1 MVPHIMKTTV
11 EIADDLLRRAKALA
25 TARNTTL
32 RAVIEQGLRQV
43 LRKDGTPT
51 DFTLQ
56 DASVGSRMNFGT
68 WIGPQCARPLMR
80 IVADDCH

>member
-1 MVPHIMKTTV
+1 MVPLIMKTTV

-43 LRKDGTPT
+43 LRKEGTPT

-56 DASVGSRMNFGT
+56 DASVDGHGLKDEFRDMD
-68 WIGPQCARPLMR
+68 WAAMR
-80 IVADDCH
+80 EAAYEDRGG